1 MATTTGTSGDDK
13 LVGGSGSDTLTGGAG
28 NDSINGGSGS
38 DTLDGGSGIDSLQGG
53 SGADTLIFRAYENQW
68 ALNYADAA
76 LRQYWM
82 YNSTLGTVVQT
93 TGFTGYDDYNG
104 GNGASLTGAASSTKV
119 TVAGGDST
127 SGSLEKD
134 TLKIYLNQSQL
145 DDLSIMQDLVAAEKF
160 IAAQTNAN
168 TGQAG
173 TATYEFKTLDLR
185 FSQIEALK
193 VYKVVDGQTVEVDIH
208 QARILGTKAG
218 SVTEDGTLATAG
230 TLSVVDGD
238 AGQAAFQSPAS
249 LQGAY
254 GSFTFNAATG
264 NWGYTLANGNA
275 NVQALAAGETKTDTL
290 TVKSLDGTATETI
303 TVTITGTNDGPT
315 AVTDT
320 AAGGENQTLTI
331 DVLANDT
338 DVDNGAQR
346 SLVSASAPT
355 GKGAASIVNGKVVF
369 DPGTAFDYLPAGAT
383 AEVVLNYVMQDEHG
397 AQSSST
403 VTVTVTGANDAAVIG
418 GDQAKSGSEDAATIT
433 GTLTVTDVDNGE
445 ATFQPQSNVSKPD
458 GYGSFSLAADGS
470 WTYAPNAKAQ
480 TLAAGT
486 SVTET
491 FVVKSADGTE
501 AQVAITI
508 DGVND
513 AATIDGTD
521 TGSVA
526 EDGTLTASGTL
537 SVTDID
543 QGETVFATP
552 SAAALEGDYGSF
564 TFDAATGA
572 WGYTLDNAAAQSLK
586 EGEQVVEELTVT
598 SVDGTSSETVTV
610 TVTGVNDAALIGG
623 ELAKSGSEDD
633 ATIVGTASV
642 TDVDTG
648 EAAFQPQTN
657 VTKPNGYGSFSL
669 AADGSW
675 TYTLGAKAQ
684 TLPAGTSVTE
694 TFNVQSVDGTNAEV
708 AVTIDGA
715 NDAAVIG
722 GDLTRS
728 GSEDD
733 ATIGGT
739 LSVEDIDTGE
749 GSFQPQSNVSK
760 PDGYGSFSLAADGSW
775 TYAVGAKAQ
784 TLAAGATAE
793 ESFTVKSVDGTEAT
807 VTVTINGA
815 NDAATIS
822 GDVTG
827 AVTED
832 GTLTASGTL
841 TVADVDEGEDAIVA
855 PDAAALA
862 GAYGDFTFD
871 TTSGAWEYTL
881 DNAKAQS
888 LKANQ
893 QVTETLTVSSIDGT
907 DSETIEVTVTGVN
920 DAATIAGTATG
931 AVTEDAAP
939 GTAEG
944 TLSVSDAD
952 QGEAVFATP
961 GAAALEGDYGS
972 FTFDAGTGEWKY
984 TLDDD
989 KAQSLKGGQIVT
1001 EELTVASVDGTA
1013 SETIEVTVTGVND
1026 AAVIGGDLTKTGSE
1040 EATTIS
1046 GALTVED
1053 VDADESSFQEQS
1065 GVSKPDGYGS
1075 FSLGADGNWTYTLGA
1090 KAQTL
1095 AAGTSVTETFT
1106 VQSVDG
1112 TEAEVAVTINGENDA
1127 ATISGPAT
1135 GDVGEDGTLTAS
1147 GTLSVTDI
1155 DQGENVFAAPD
1166 SAALE
1171 GAYGS
1176 FSFDETTGA
1185 WEYTLDNAKAQALK
1199 ANQTVTETLTVS
1211 SLDGTAT
1218 ETIEVTVTGVN
1229 DEATITGTKSG
1240 NVAEDGTLTAAGT
1253 LSATDA
1259 DTGEGGFQ
1267 AVAPAA
1273 LEGDYGS
1280 FTFDAGMGAWEYML
1294 DNDAAQSLKEGEHVV
1309 EELTVT
1315 STDGTASETITVT
1328 VTGVNDAAVIDGDL
1342 EKSGSEDDSTIAGT
1356 LSVTDADTGEATFQP
1371 QTGVSK
1377 PGGYGSFSLA
1387 ADGSWTY
1394 ALNANAQTLAAGASV
1409 TEIFTV
1415 QSADG
1420 TEAEVEVTINGA
1432 NDAAE
1437 ITGTATGNV
1446 TEDGSLTAAGTLT
1459 LADIDQGEAV
1469 FAAPDAAALEGD
1481 YGSFSFDATTGQ
1493 WGYALD
1499 NDKAQALK
1507 GGQTVTET
1515 LAVASVDG
1523 TAFETIE
1530 VTVIGVN
1537 DAALIG
1543 GDLTNSGSEDDA
1555 TIVGTLSVGDADAG
1569 EEGFQPQ
1576 ANVSKP
1582 DGYGSFSLAAD
1593 GSWTYTVGAKA
1604 QTLAGGATVTEIFT
1618 VQSIDGTEAEVAV
1631 TINGANDAATI
1642 TGTAS
1647 GNVAEDGD
1655 PTAGGTLNVAD
1666 PDAGQGGFQAVAPA
1680 ALTGAYG
1687 SFSFNET
1694 SGVWGYTLDNDAAQV
1709 LKGGQTVT
1717 ETLTVTS
1724 ADGTASE
1731 TITVDI
1737 AGANDAP
1744 VAVDDE
1750 ATVGEEGLVTIDVL
1764 ANDTD
1769 VDGPTK
1775 TLTAVSVD
1783 SAQGTAAIV
1792 DGKIEFTAATDFNGT
1807 ATITYTVSDG
1817 DLSDQGS
1824 VTVEVTPVNDAP
1836 TAPPANTVST
1846 NEDTASAAIGIGAS
1860 DIDGGTLS
1868 YAVKSGSGPAK
1879 GAVSFNQAAG
1889 TFVYTPTADA
1899 NGSDSFTIVVSD
1911 GNGGTTEQVVSVSI
1925 APVNDP
1931 ASINGTK
1938 SGDVA
1943 EDGTLTAS
1951 GTLTV
1956 TDPDVGQAAFQAVNP
1971 SALTGA
1977 YGSFAFNAA
1986 SGAWSY
1992 ELDNTAAQSL
2002 KAGQTVNE
2010 TLTVTSI
2017 DGTATETITVTV
2029 TGTNDVPVISGMTSG
2044 DRSVKE
2050 DDSSNATAGGTLSIV
2065 DADAGESSFTAASG
2079 NSSYGSYTLTAA
2091 GTWTYTLDNS
2101 KVQSLTEGQTLIDS
2115 FAVTSLDGSKTETI
2129 EVTITGTNEPVV
2141 NKAVN
2146 DKLVIST
2153 NTTATFSTNVLTA
2166 NDVQRLSVISISK
2179 VNPGD
2184 PGTLTFNSAAQ
2195 TFSYTSTSGVGAA
2208 VATLQYTLSD
2218 NSTANVT
2225 IEVVNANPGFDLN
2238 TIGAY
2243 QASFLDLGGGGDTGT
2258 GAGGY
2263 DTLLGGSGDDSLFG
2277 GDGSDILR
2285 GGSGADILDGEG
2297 GAGDFDLI
2305 DFSDASGLISFTLNR
2320 VGTATFAAS
2329 GLGTDTYSNMEGV
2342 IGTNF
2347 ADILTGSS
2355 LADELRG
2362 GGGADTLNGMGGQDF
2377 LQGDGGAD
2385 TFRFE
2390 DIAHSTVAS
2399 PDVIRD
2405 FEDAVAGERI
2415 DLSAIDANTSVAAAG
2430 NQSFGF
2436 AGQTTTVSANSV
2448 NWFQQD
2454 GNTFVQGDVNGDA
2467 AADFMI
2473 KLNGLH
2479 NLQSSDFVL

>member
-1 MATTTGTSGDDK
+1 MATTTGTTGDDK
-13 LVGGSGSDTLTGGAG
+13 LVGGSGSDTLSGGAG
-28 NDSINGGSGS
+28 NDTINGGSGS

-82 YNSTLGTVVQT
+82 YSATLGTAVQT
-93 TGFTGYDDYNG
+93 SGFTGYDDYNG
-104 GNGASLTGAASSTKV
+104 GNGASLTGAANSTKV

-127 SGSLEKD
+127 SGNLEKD
-134 TLKIYLNQSQL
+134 TLKIYLNQAQL
-145 DDLSIMQDLVAAEKF
+145 DDLAIMQDLVAAEQF
-160 IAAQTNAN
+160 ITAQTNAN

-173 TATYEFKTLDLR
+173 TAVFEFKTLDLR
-185 FSQIEALK
+185 FSQIEGLK
-193 VYKVVDGQTVEVDIH
+193 VYKVVNGQTVEVDIH
-208 QARILGTKAG
+208 QARILGPNTG
-218 SVTEDGTLATAG
+218 GVTEDGTLTAAG
-230 TLSVVDGD
+230 QLSVVDGD
-238 AGQAAFQSPAS
+238 AGQAAFQTPAS

-254 GSFTFNAATG
+254 GSFTFNATTG
-264 NWGYTLANGNA
+264 SWGYALANGNA

-290 TVKSLDGTATETI
+290 TVKSLDGTATQTI

-315 AVTDT
+315 AVADT

-338 DVDNGAQR
+338 DVDNGAQG

-355 GKGAASIVNGKVVF
+355 GKGTASIVNGKVVF
-369 DPGTAFDYLPAGAT
+369 NPGTDFDYLPAGVT
-383 AEVVLNYVMQDEHG
+383 AEVELSYVMQDEHG

-403 VTVTVTGANDAAVIG
+403 VTVTVTGVNDAAVIG
-418 GDQAKSGSEDAATIT
+418 GDQAKAGSEDAAAIT
-433 GTLTVTDVDNGE
+433 GTLTVTDVDTGE
-445 ATFQPQSNVSKPD
+445 ASFQPQSNVSKPN

-501 AQVAITI
+501 AQVAVAIN
-508 DGVND
+508 GVND
-513 AATIDGTD
+513 AATIDGAY

-526 EDGTLTASGTL
+526 EDGTLTAFGAL

-543 QGETVFATP
+543 QDEAVFAAP

-564 TFDAATGA
+564 SFDAATGA
-572 WGYTLDNAAAQSLK
+572 WGYALDNAVAQSLK
-586 EGEQVVEELTVT
+586 AGQTVTETLAVT
-598 SVDGTSSETVTV
+598 SVDGTASETIEV
-610 TVTGVNDAALIGG
+610 TVTGVNDAAVIAG
-623 ELAKSGSEDD
+623 ELAKTGGEDD

-657 VTKPNGYGSFSL
+657 ITKVNGYGSFSL
-669 AADGSW
+669 TADGSW
-675 TYTLGAKAQ
+675 TYTVGAKAQ
-684 TLPAGTSVTE
+684 TLPAGKSVTE
-694 TFNVQSVDGTNAEV
+694 TFTVWSTDGTESEV

-722 GDLTRS
+722 GDLTKS

-733 ATIGGT
+733 AAISGT
-739 LSVEDIDTGE
+739 LSIEDIDTGE
-749 GSFQPQSNVSK
+749 ASFQPQTNVSK
-760 PDGYGSFSLAADGSW
+760 PDGYGSFSLAGGGSW
-775 TYAVGAKAQ
+775 TYTLGAKAQ
-784 TLAAGATAE
+784 TLAAGATAAE
-793 ESFTVKSVDGTEAT
+793 IFTVKSVDGTEAT

-827 AVTED
+827 AVAED

-841 TVADVDEGEDAIVA
+841 TVADVDQGENAIAA

-871 TTSGAWEYTL
+871 TATGAWEYKL

-907 DSETIEVTVTGVN
+907 DSETIEVTVRGVN

-944 TLSVSDAD
+944 TLSVSDVD
-952 QGEAVFATP
+952 QGENVFAAP
-961 GAAALEGDYGS
+961 SAAALEGAYGS

-989 KAQSLKGGQIVT
+989 AAQSLKGGQTVT

-1026 AAVIGGDLTKTGSE
+1026 AAVIGGDLAKASSE
-1040 EATTIS
+1040 EAASIS

-1053 VDADESSFQEQS
+1053 VDTGEASFQEQT

-1075 FSLGADGNWTYTLGA
+1075 FSLAADGNWIYTLGT

-1095 AAGTSVTETFT
+1095 AAGTSATETFT
-1106 VQSVDG
+1106 VQSADG
-1112 TEAEVAVTINGENDA
+1112 TEAEVAVTIDGANDA
-1127 ATISGPAT
+1127 ATIAGTAS
-1135 GDVGEDGTLTAS
+1135 GDVAEDGTLTAS

-1155 DQGENVFAAPD
+1155 DQGEAVFGAPD
-1166 SAALE
+1166 AVALE
-1171 GAYGS
+1171 GEYGS

-1211 SLDGTAT
+1211 SVDGTAT

-1229 DEATITGTKSG
+1229 DAATITGTKSG
-1240 NVAEDGTLTAAGT
+1240 NVVEDGTLTAAGT
-1253 LSATDA
+1253 LGVTDA
-1259 DTGEGGFQ
+1259 DTGEASFQ

-1273 LEGDYGS
+1273 LVGDYGS
-1280 FTFDAGMGAWEYML
+1280 FSFDAATGAWEYAL
-1294 DNDAAQSLKEGEHVV
+1294 DNAAAQSLKDGEQVS

-1315 STDGTASETITVT
+1315 SIDGTASETITVT
-1328 VTGVNDAAVIDGDL
+1328 VTGVNDAALIGGDL
-1342 EKSGSEDDSTIAGT
+1342 EKSGSEDGAAITGT
-1356 LSVTDADTGEATFQP
+1356 VSVTDVDTGEATFQT
-1371 QTGVSK
+1371 QTGVTK

-1409 TEIFTV
+1409 TETFTV

-1420 TEAEVEVTINGA
+1420 T
-1432 NDAAE
+1432 
-1437 ITGTATGNV
+1437 
-1446 TEDGSLTAAGTLT
+1446 
-1459 LADIDQGEAV
+1459 Q
-1469 FAAPDAAALEGD
+1469 
-1481 YGSFSFDATTGQ
+1481 
-1493 WGYALD
+1493 
-1499 NDKAQALK
+1499 
-1507 GGQTVTET
+1507 
-1515 LAVASVDG
+1515 
-1523 TAFETIE
+1523 
-1530 VTVIGVN
+1530 
-1537 DAALIG
+1537 
-1543 GDLTNSGSEDDA
+1543 
-1555 TIVGTLSVGDADAG
+1555 
-1569 EEGFQPQ
+1569 
-1576 ANVSKP
+1576 
-1582 DGYGSFSLAAD
+1582 
-1593 GSWTYTVGAKA
+1593 
-1604 QTLAGGATVTEIFT
+1604 
-1618 VQSIDGTEAEVAV
+1618 AEVAV

-1642 TGTAS
+1642 SGTAT
-1647 GNVAEDGD
+1647 GNVAEDGAL
-1655 PTAGGTLNVAD
+1655 TAGGTLTVAD
-1666 PDAGQGGFQAVAPA
+1666 PDAGQGSFLAVAPA

-1694 SGVWGYTLDNDAAQV
+1694 TGAWGYALDNDAAQV
-1709 LKGGQTVT
+1709 LKGGQTIT

-1731 TITVDI
+1731 TITVDVT
-1737 AGANDAP
+1737 GANDAP
-1744 VAVDDE
+1744 VAGDDT
-1750 ATVGEEGLVTIDVL
+1750 ATVAEEGVVTIDVL

-1775 TLTAVSVD
+1775 ALTAVSVD
-1783 SAQGTAAIV
+1783 AAQGTAMIV
-1792 DGKIEFTAATDFNGT
+1792 NGKIEFTAATDFNGT

-1817 DLSDQGS
+1817 DLGDQGS

-1836 TAPPANTVST
+1836 VAPPTNTVAT
-1846 NEDTASAAIGIGAS
+1846 NEDTASSAIGIGAT
-1860 DIDGGTLS
+1860 DVDGGPLS
-1868 YAVKSGSGPAK
+1868 YAVKSGAGPAK
-1879 GAVSFNQAAG
+1879 GAVSFNQAAS
-1889 TFVYTPTADA
+1889 TFVYTPTANA

-1911 GNGGTTEQVVSVSI
+1911 GNGGTTEQVVNVSI

-1931 ASINGTK
+1931 ATINGTK
-1938 SGDVA
+1938 TGNVA
-1943 EDGTLTAS
+1943 EDGTLTAT

-1956 TDPDVGQAAFQAVNP
+1956 TDPDAGQAAFQAVAP

-1977 YGSFAFNAA
+1977 YGSFAFDEA

-1992 ELDNTAAQSL
+1992 ALDNTAAQPL

-2050 DDSSNATAGGTLSIV
+2050 DDSSNATAGGTLTIV
-2065 DADAGESSFTAASG
+2065 DADAGESSFTPASG
-2079 NSSYGSYTLTAA
+2079 NSSYGSYTLTAGGA
-2091 GTWTYTLDNS
+2091 WTYTLDNS

-2115 FAVTSLDGSKTETI
+2115 FNVTSLDGSKTETV
-2129 EVTITGTNEPVV
+2129 EVTITGTDEPVV

-2166 NDVQRLSVISISK
+2166 NDVQRLPVSSISK
-2179 VNPGD
+2179 ISPSD
-2184 PGTLTFNSAAQ
+2184 PGTLSFNSATQ
-2195 TFSYTSTSGVGAA
+2195 MFTYTSTSGVGAS

-2238 TIGAY
+2238 TVGAY
-2243 QASFLDLGGGGDTGT
+2243 QASYLDFGGGGDTGT
-2258 GAGGY
+2258 GAAGY
-2263 DTLLGGSGDDSLFG
+2263 DTLLGGTGDDVLLG
-2277 GDGSDILR
+2277 GDASDILR
-2285 GGSGADILDGEG
+2285 GGSGNDTLNGEG

-2305 DFSDASGLISFTLNR
+2305 DFSDANALINFTLNR
-2320 VGTATFAAS
+2320 VGTATFAAG

-2362 GGGADTLNGMGGQDF
+2362 GGGADTLNGMGGQDL

-2385 TFRFE
+2385 TFRFT
-2390 DIAHSTVAS
+2390 DIAHSTVAG

-2430 NQSFGF
+2430 NQTFGF

-2454 GNTFVQGDVNGDA
+2454 GNTFVQADVNGDA
-2467 AADFMI
+2467 TADFMI
-2473 KLNGLH
+2473 KLDGLH
-2479 NLQSSDFVL
+2479 SLQSSDFVL